1 MEHEV
6 GEIVE
11 LIHDN
16 KTFKLK
22 VIEQNGC
29 NSCFFCNCNRS
40 IPNTLCSRHEYNL
53 ADYNCSRI
61 FRKDK
66 KGIIYKQIK

>member
-1 MEHEV
+1 MEY
-6 GEIVE
+6 EINETIE

-29 NSCFFCNCNRS
+29 NFCFFNNRNRS
-40 IPNTLCSRHEYNL
+40 IPNTFCSRHEYNL
-53 ADYNCSRI
+53 ADYHCSKI